1 MTTTLS
7 GLLPYT
13 KYSCSIAAYTSAGG
27 GPAATITVTTQQDG
41 EFVSFKCYSVIIISV
56 PSGPPENF
64 TITVTSHRITFS
76 WSPPFFL
83 KWNGV
88 ITSYNLSC
96 NVGKHFSSIKLS
108 GTSFEVPIIPYT
120 SYACTVSAAT
130 VAGNG
135 PATTVISGVTDEASE
150 CMQLNYFT
158 TRAVN

>member
-1 MTTTLS
+1 ML
-7 GLLPYT
+7 
-13 KYSCSIAAYTSAGG
+13 YS
-27 GPAATITVTTQQDG
+27 
-41 EFVSFKCYSVIIISV
+41 FVIIISV

-64 TITVTSHRITFS
+64 TIAATSHSITVS

-96 NVGKHFSSIKLS
+96 TIGKSFTSIKWS
-108 GTSFEVPIIPYT
+108 GTSFKVPSVAPYT

-130 VAGNG
+130 VAGDG
-135 PATTVISGVTDEASE
+135 PATAVISGVTDEDRE

-158 TRAVN
+158 YNSLSAVY